1 MNHEIDF
8 SADDIYIR
16 ERLSLFS
23 VASLSQRPGRNFV
36 LNAGELRLVLVSG
49 EAAPSDK
56 LSK

>member
-16 ERLSLFS
+16 ERHSLFS

-49 EAAPSDK
+49 EAAPSD
-56 LSK
+56 